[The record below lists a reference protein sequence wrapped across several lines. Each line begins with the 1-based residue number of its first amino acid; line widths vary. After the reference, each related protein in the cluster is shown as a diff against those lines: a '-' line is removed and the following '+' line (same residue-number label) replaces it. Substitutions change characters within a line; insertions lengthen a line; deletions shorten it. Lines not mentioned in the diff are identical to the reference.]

1 MIYMLASSLQL
12 VSGFSTGSMPAQL
25 TNSRAAVTMQVSE
38 AQVAQPVALAKAADE
53 SRGLAMDSIKKASS
67 GHMGLPLGCA
77 EIGAVLFGQE
87 MSYNPD
93 DPTWLNRDRFV
104 LSAGHGS
111 MFLYS
116 WLHMSGYDLPMEE
129 VKNFRQ
135 HHSATPGHP
144 EFPNSEHNTPGIEA
158 TTGPLG
164 QGVVNAAGIAAA
176 MKMEQALFNTKDHEI
191 FDSVSI
197 ALCGDGCL
205 QEGVSHEGAAFAAHE
220 GLDNL
225 IIIYDSND
233 VTLDKMAEY
242 TQSEDT
248 AARYESYGWEVITID
263 GHDLAAIKKSMDH
276 FRTAKNG

>member
-38 AQVAQPVALAKAADE
+38 ALVAQPVALAKAADE
-53 SRGLAMDSIKKASS
+53 ARGLAIDSIKKASS

-93 DPTWLNRDRFV
+93 DPSWLNRDRFV

-129 VKNFRQ
+129 VQNFRVKD
-135 HHSATPGHP
+135 SKTPGHP
-144 EFPNSEHNTPGIEA
+144 EFGWTPGIEA

-164 QGVVNAAGIAAA
+164 QGVANGAGLAAAGKLAAA
-176 MKMEQALFNTKDHEI
+176 TLNTPEHSIIDHH
-191 FDSVSI
+191 VVV
-197 ALCGDGCL
+197 LCGDGCL
-205 QEGVSHEGAAFAAHE
+205 QEGIANEAVAFAGHE
-220 GLDNL
+220 KLDNL
-225 IIIYDSND
+225 ILIYDSNG
-233 VTLDKMAEY
+233 VTLDKMAEH
-242 TQSEDT
+242 TQSEDVRMRFE
-248 AARYESYGWEVITID
+248 AQGWEVLEID
-263 GHDLAAIKKSMDH
+263 GLEV
-276 FRTAKNG
+276 